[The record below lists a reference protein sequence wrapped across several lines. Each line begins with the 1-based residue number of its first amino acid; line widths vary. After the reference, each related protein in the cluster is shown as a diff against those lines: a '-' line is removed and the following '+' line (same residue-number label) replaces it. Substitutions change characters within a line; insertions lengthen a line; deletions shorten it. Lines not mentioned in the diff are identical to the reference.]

1 MIELSFF
8 QRFAPA
14 AYFLLRVFAGLLFAC
29 HGAQKLFGVL
39 GGPRFEN
46 TLMLVAG
53 VVELFGGLLIAVGFL
68 AQIAAFLC
76 AGQMAVAYVMVHAP
90 QGFWPIQNQGELAL
104 LYLFIFLY
112 VMCSGAGRFSVDS
125 YLAKPGSP
133 R

>member
-1 MIELSFF
+1 MINVPFF
-8 QRFAPA
+8 QRFASA

-39 GGPRFEN
+39 GGTRFEN
-46 TLMLVAG
+46 NLMLVAG

-68 AQIAAFLC
+68 TQIAAFLS
-76 AGQMAVAYVMVHAP
+76 AGEMAVAYVMVHAP

-125 YLAKPGSP
+125 YLAQPKPA
-133 R
+133 